1 MKNFISLN
9 GKQVE
14 ISDETAK
21 NLSEQFTKKK
31 IEIKSIG
38 GSVLY
43 TSEKATIKEAVEEA
57 VENDA
62 DLSSANLVDADLSS
76 ANLVDAD
83 LSGADL
89 SDADLSDANLRDA
102 NLRNAYLSDANL
114 SSADLRNADLSSA
127 NLSGAELNC
136 AKFYGRGGKQKLTKK
151 QVPVFLEALGFII
164 E

>member
-21 NLSEQFTKKK
+21 NLTEQFTKKK

-38 GSVLY
+38 GSILY

-57 VENDA
+57 VENYA
-62 DLSSANLVDADLSS
+62 NLRGANLRSANLSSANLCG
-76 ANLVDAD
+76 AD
-83 LSGADL
+83 LSGVEF
-89 SDADLSDANLRDA
+89 SGANLRGADF
-102 NLRNAYLSDANL
+102 SG
-114 SSADLRNADLSSA
+114 ADLVDV
-127 NLSGAELNC
+127 ELNC

>member
-21 NLSEQFTKKK
+21 NLTEQFTKKK

-38 GSVLY
+38 GSILY

-57 VENDA
+57 VENY
-62 DLSSANLVDADLSS
+62 
-76 ANLVDAD
+76 
-83 LSGADL
+83 
-89 SDADLSDANLRDA
+89 ANLRGA
-102 NLRNAYLSDANL
+102 NLRSAN
-114 SSADLRNADLSSA
+114 LSSA
-127 NLSGAELNC
+127 NLSSANLCGADLSGVEFSGANLRGADFSGADLVDVELNC